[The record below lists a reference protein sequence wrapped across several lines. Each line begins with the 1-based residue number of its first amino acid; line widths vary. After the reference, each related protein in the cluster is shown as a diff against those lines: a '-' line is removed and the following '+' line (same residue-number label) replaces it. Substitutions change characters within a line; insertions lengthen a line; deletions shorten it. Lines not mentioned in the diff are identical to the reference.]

1 MLYHDDTT
9 PIANQPPSDSEANN
23 DYISRDDA
31 QLDDDEEAIEIRDGN
46 FPYGAGSPAGT
57 RPYEDGDE

>member
-31 QLDDDEEAIEIRDGN
+31 QSDDDEEAIEIRDGN
-46 FPYGAGSPAGT
+46 FPYGARSPAGT